1 MVQRLRESWRTL
13 AGPDAMEGHV
23 EVDEAYFGGLE
34 KNKHVNKKGKVDKT
48 AIVGVRDRA
57 TNTIR
62 AVPVPETTQAR
73 LDHFIESN
81 IAKGA
86 KTYTDDNGAYA
97 GLGNHE
103 TVNHSVGEYVRGMAH
118 INGMESFWALLRRGY
133 YGTFHHIS
141 AEHLHRYVNEFA
153 GRLNMRVL
161 DTEAMMEAMAGGMA
175 GKRLKYAQ
183 LIAPHNLAGF

>member
-1 MVQRLRESWRTL
+1 MNFSLQDKPCSNRMADSWF
-13 AGPDAMEGHV
+13 P
-23 EVDEAYFGGLE
+23 
-34 KNKHVNKKGKVDKT
+34 T
-48 AIVGVRDRA
+48 AVISHFYS
-57 TNTIR
+57 
-62 AVPVPETTQAR
+62 AV
-73 LDHFIESN
+73 
-81 IAKGA
+81 
-86 KTYTDDNGAYA
+86 
-97 GLGNHE
+97 
-103 TVNHSVGEYVRGMAH
+103 YVRGMAH

-183 LIAPHNLAGF
+183 LIAPRNLAGF